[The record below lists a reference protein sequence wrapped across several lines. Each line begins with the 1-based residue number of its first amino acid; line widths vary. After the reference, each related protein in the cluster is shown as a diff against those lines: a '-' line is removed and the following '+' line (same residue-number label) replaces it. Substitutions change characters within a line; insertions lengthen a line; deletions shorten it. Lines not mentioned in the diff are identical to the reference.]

1 MKLTCSAV
9 GAVAI
14 ASLSLLTTA
23 ASAQTFTKTLA
34 FSRFADFPNIK
45 EVTLTYDMSLGTTT
59 LTTPA
64 WIAHTPGADGIL
76 FAPDGDLIIGGQ
88 GNAVYKVDY
97 PNFTYTGVTAGGVN
111 SFHVMLDPRGDK
123 VWTAGNLGEL
133 ASVPLNPFANG
144 TPVPLSG
151 DDQEITHIVFAGGQA
166 WYTASLPTGNGN
178 FGRIDLTTGVTTRL
192 FTDVPWAHG
201 ACYDCYTGDVMVF
214 ANDRIAQFDPATQ
227 TVVSQLNLAPLGQWI
242 NMDQG
247 TSDGVGH
254 IYVASNTGYIVF
266 VDMTI
271 SGLVGSP
278 DFVDAPFC
286 DTFLDDLAPD
296 CGLGGR
302 PNCPRSQGYWKTH
315 GVRWPVATLTMG
327 CQNYTKAESLALIAM
342 PVGGDASRT
351 LAKQL
356 IAAKL
361 NVANNA
367 YEWPTI
373 VAAIEQAD
381 ALLCGY
387 AGRLPLGVA
396 ASSAAGRQMTR
407 LAQRLESFNLG
418 AMSPQCYSNTGT
430 VGAGR

>member
-1 MKLTCSAV
+1 MRLTCPLV
-9 GAVAI
+9 GVVAI
-14 ASLSLLTTA
+14 ASFSLLTNA

-45 EVTLTYDMSLGTTT
+45 EVTLTYDASLGTTT

-76 FAPDGDLIIGGQ
+76 FAPDGDLIVGGQ

-144 TPVPLSG
+144 TARPLSG
-151 DDQEITHIVFAGGQA
+151 DDTLITHVVFAGGQA

-178 FGRIDLTTGVTTRL
+178 FGRIDLATGVTTRL

-214 ANDRIAQFDPATQ
+214 ANDRVAQFDPTTQ
-227 TVVSQLNLAPLGQWI
+227 SVVSELDLGPLSQWI
-242 NMDQG
+242 NLDQG
-247 TSDGVGH
+247 TSDGAGH
-254 IYVASNTGYIVF
+254 LFIASNTGYLVF
-266 VDMTI
+266 VDFTI
-271 SGLVGSP
+271 NGEVGKP

-286 DTFLDDLAPD
+286 DMFMDDLAPD
-296 CGLGGR
+296 CGPGGR
-302 PNCPRSQGYWKTH
+302 PTCPRSQGYWKSH
-315 GVRWPVATLTMG
+315 GVRWPVPSLQLG
-327 CQNYTKAESLALIAM
+327 CQAYTKTQALALLSS
-342 PVGGDASRT
+342 PVGGDASKT
-351 LAKQL
+351 LSKQL

-361 NVANNA
+361 NVAANA
-367 YEWPTI
+367 YEWPSI
-373 VAAIEQAD
+373 VAVIEQAD

-387 AGRLPLGVA
+387 PGRLPLGVPT
-396 ASSAAGRQMTR
+396 SSASGRQMTR

-418 AMSPQCYSNTGT
+418 AMSPQCACAPGT
-430 VGAGR
+430 VGSGR

>member
-1 MKLTCSAV
+1 MSTSHFLTRSL
-9 GAVAI
+9 AVAL
-14 ASLSLLTTA
+14 ASTA
-23 ASAQTFTKTLA
+23 ALTAQVFTKTLT

-45 EVTLTYDMSLGTTT
+45 EVTLTYDAALGTTT

-76 FAPDGDLIIGGQ
+76 FSPDGDLVIGGQ
-88 GNAVYKVDY
+88 GDAVYKVDY

-133 ASVPLNPFANG
+133 ASVPLSPFANG
-144 TPVPLSG
+144 TPRPLSG
-151 DDQEITHIVFAGGQA
+151 DDLQITHIVFAGGQA
-166 WYTASLPTGNGN
+166 WYTASQFTGNGN
-178 FGRIDLTTGVTTRL
+178 FGRIDLATGVTTRL

-214 ANDRIAQFDPATQ
+214 ANDHIAQFDPTSQ
-227 TVVSQLNLAPLGQWI
+227 TIVSQLDLSPIGSWI

-247 TSDGVGH
+247 TSDGEGH
-254 IYVASNTGYIVF
+254 LFIASNTGYIVF

-271 SGLVGSP
+271 SGLVGTP

-286 DTFLDDLAPD
+286 DTFLDDVAPD

-315 GVRWPVATLTMG
+315 GVRWPVASLQVG
-327 CQNYTKAESLALIAM
+327 CQTYTNAEALALLSS
-342 PVGGDASRT
+342 PVRGDASLT

-361 NVANNA
+361 NVVNNA
-367 YEWPTI
+367 YEWPSI
-373 VAAIEQAD
+373 VAVIEQAD
-381 ALLCGY
+381 TILCAY

-396 ASSAAGRQMTR
+396 TRTTMGRQMTQ
-407 LAQRLESFNLG
+407 LAQQLESFNLG
-418 AMSPQCYSNTGT
+418 ALSPQCGALAGSVSND
-430 VGAGR
+430 R